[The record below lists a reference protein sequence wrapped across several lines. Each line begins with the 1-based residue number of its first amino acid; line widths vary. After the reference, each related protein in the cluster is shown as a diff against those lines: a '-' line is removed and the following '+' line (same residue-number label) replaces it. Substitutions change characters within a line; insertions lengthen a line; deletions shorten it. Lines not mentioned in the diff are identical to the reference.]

1 MGTMPIGRLII
12 DMSVPMMLSM
22 LVQSL
27 YNIVDS
33 MFVSR
38 ISEDALTGVSLVF
51 PIQNLM
57 MAVASGAA
65 VGINALLSRHL
76 GAKEYDQA
84 NSVAANGIRIEI
96 GGAALFVVLLAFIT
110 EPFIGLQTKDPEIY
124 AAGTTYMHI
133 LGWLCIGVFMQVT
146 FERLL
151 QSTGRTVWSMI
162 SQMTGAII
170 NMIMDPILIFGLL
183 GAPKM
188 GVAGAA
194 VATIFGQVTAS
205 ILGLIFNMK
214 KNPEITLSLKRYRLD
229 FRVIRDVLKIGVPS
243 MIMIAIGSITIFT
256 MNRILMAFSSTAVAV
271 YGVYFKLQSF
281 VFMPV
286 FGLNGGLVPIIAFNY
301 GAKDPARIRRAI
313 RLGAAYAV
321 AIMLAGLAVFQ
332 LFPAQLLSIFD
343 ASAHMT
349 AIGTVALRRI
359 SLSFVFAG
367 YCIVSGSVFQA
378 FGRSI
383 LSMFVSVMRQLA
395 ALLPLA
401 WLFARIGGLD
411 AVWWSI
417 PGAELVSVTVT
428 TIFLRSIFRHEIA
441 DLERGSRSESFSL

>member
-1 MGTMPIGRLII
+1 
-12 DMSVPMMLSM
+12 
-22 LVQSL
+22 
-27 YNIVDS
+27 
-33 MFVSR
+33 
-38 ISEDALTGVSLVF
+38 
-51 PIQNLM
+51 
-57 MAVASGAA
+57 
-65 VGINALLSRHL
+65 
-76 GAKEYDQA
+76 
-84 NSVAANGIRIEI
+84 
-96 GGAALFVVLLAFIT
+96 
-110 EPFIGLQTKDPEIY
+110 
-124 AAGTTYMHI
+124 
-133 LGWLCIGVFMQVT
+133 
-146 FERLL
+146 
-151 QSTGRTVWSMI
+151 
-162 SQMTGAII
+162 
-170 NMIMDPILIFGLL
+170 
-183 GAPKM
+183 M